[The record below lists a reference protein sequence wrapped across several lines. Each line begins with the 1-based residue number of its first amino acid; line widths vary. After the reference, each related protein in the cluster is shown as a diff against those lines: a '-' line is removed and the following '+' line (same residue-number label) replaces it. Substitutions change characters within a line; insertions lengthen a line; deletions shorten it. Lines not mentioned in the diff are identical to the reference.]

1 VNAGHNPPIVVRTS
15 NGSSKL
21 FHLKSVGMP
30 IGIAA
35 DSRFPSRTFQL
46 EIDDV
51 LVTYTDGITEAESR
65 EGKFWGEKRLEAV
78 LRSSSHKTAE
88 EIMQAIL
95 DEVSVFVNGQG
106 QHDDM
111 TLVVVRVQPGC
122 DVGSTEMHSCA
133 TFV

>member
-1 VNAGHNPPIVVRTS
+1 
-15 NGSSKL
+15 
-21 FHLKSVGMP
+21 MP

-51 LVTYTDGITEAESR
+51 LVTYTDGITEAQSR
-65 EGKFWGEKRLEAV
+65 EGKFWGEKGLEAV
-78 LRSSSHKTAE
+78 LRSSIHKTAE

-111 TLVVVRVQPGC
+111 TLVVVRVHAGC
-122 DVGSTEMHSCA
+122 DVESPASD
-133 TFV
+133 